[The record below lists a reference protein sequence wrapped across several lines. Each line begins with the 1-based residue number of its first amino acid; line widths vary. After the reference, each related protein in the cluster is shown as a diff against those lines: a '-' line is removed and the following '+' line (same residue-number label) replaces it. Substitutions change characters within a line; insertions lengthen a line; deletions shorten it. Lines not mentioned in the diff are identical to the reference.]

1 MGVLKTFLKVI
12 ICIVLVPIILGF
24 SIIIQTKDA
33 VENQFIVEAIKQVVS
48 NDLEKVK
55 IDDKTLDEITNTDD
69 ANKLIETLILEYSK
83 YTEDSTYKVSDEAV
97 EMLINFCLEN
107 EEALE
112 KLSEEDLDFDELRKP
127 EAKEEI
133 QKAIDESFR
142 DLNADGQEEIGMI
155 VYGYAQLTSKATLI
169 KIAAV
174 ILGLIAVIALLSWSA
189 YKWMI
194 PVGIVGIVTGTLTLI
209 MYAAF
214 NFLSNLLKE
223 EIGLEISVKL
233 LLIFGVVE
241 FVLGLAFVITRS
253 VLDSNAKTSKLEK
266 ENESVISE
274 PEEKIEVEPDAPV
287 TSETETKETDE
298 N

>member
-33 VENQFIVEAIKQVVS
+33 VENQFVVEAIKQVVS

-127 EAKEEI
+127 VA
-133 QKAIDESFR
+133 
-142 DLNADGQEEIGMI
+142 
-155 VYGYAQLTSKATLI
+155 
-169 KIAAV
+169 
-174 ILGLIAVIALLSWSA
+174 
-189 YKWMI
+189 
-194 PVGIVGIVTGTLTLI
+194 
-209 MYAAF
+209 
-214 NFLSNLLKE
+214 
-223 EIGLEISVKL
+223 
-233 LLIFGVVE
+233 
-241 FVLGLAFVITRS
+241 
-253 VLDSNAKTSKLEK
+253 
-266 ENESVISE
+266 
-274 PEEKIEVEPDAPV
+274 
-287 TSETETKETDE
+287 
-298 N
+298 